1 MVVQVAHD
9 VDKRGVALSARVSP
23 SVICQPAINDCAQWV
38 INDSKID
45 SKKYFPFDRR
55 NISNVATHPAGCP
68 AGKIVLCLHRN

>member
-1 MVVQVAHD
+1 MAVQVALD
-9 VDKRGVALSARVSP
+9 ADKGGVALSARVA
-23 SVICQPAINDCAQWV
+23 ICQLWINDPQQWV